1 MKKILISTS
10 ILASLIFTGCATSQS
25 NNTAKSKK
33 SFNFKKV
40 ANSETIYKASYTEQ
54 GKVHNVYFLVKATM
68 QNIKK
73 EARKKGYNYFQIV
86 SPKAI
91 SNFDGFPLTDE
102 KALASFLNPQ
112 MSMPTKG
119 LNFLETRKTLMDNQN
134 SQNTVNVPLTIFQD
148 TKFDLVVR
156 LVKEPKFDD
165 IVWNVNK

>member
-10 ILASLIFTGCATSQS
+10 ILATIFFSGCATSQS
-25 NNTAKSKK
+25 NQTTKSKT

-40 ANSETIYKASYTEQ
+40 NDSETIYKASYTEQ
-54 GKVHNVYFLVKATM
+54 GKVHNVYFLVKATI
-68 QNIKK
+68 QNIKR

-86 SPKAI
+86 SPKSI
-91 SNFDGFPLTDE
+91 SNWDGFPLTNE

-134 SQNTVNVPLTIFQD
+134 SQNAVNVPLTVFQD

-156 LVKEPKFDD
+156 LVKEPNFED
-165 IVWNVNK
+165 IVWNVNR